1 MPRVSYTYG
10 IGHAIF
16 DEKLYGLEMKI
27 ALAQLNYTVG
37 DIAANT
43 AKIIAAIARAKNE
56 GADLVVFAEFAV
68 SGTPAYG
75 LLTKTTFLTL
85 CEEAIEDIASECN
98 GIAAII
104 GTPYLTAEGP
114 ISAAAYIDP
123 EGQIEY
129 IGKRHVT
136 ARREMGYIVGSS
148 IGSQTVCI
156 AGNKVRVVI
165 GDDLSRMEELEDD
178 EVAIISINARRYGKG
193 IMTRRFD
200 KISRMAFAEDK
211 NIVLINQVGGAGDIV
226 YDGTSGIINCNGK
239 LELLLNSFEEDFRIF
254 DTNADNKP
262 FDVPFTTYNDRTR
275 MIYKAAC
282 LGLRDYFLKN
292 GYSKACVGLSGGID
306 SAVVACLAVG
316 ALGKENVRVLL
327 MPSPFSPDQS
337 VEDAK
342 LLAEN
347 LGVEYSVL
355 PIDAAYEA
363 MVQTLKPV
371 IGGTEFDATEE
382 NIQSRIRTTMLM
394 ALQNKTGYM
403 LLNSSNKSEN
413 ALGWCTLYGDTAGT
427 FSPTGDLYKGEI
439 YDLARYIN
447 ATFGDIIPDVIIDK
461 EPSSELR
468 PNQKDSDYLPP
479 YEVID
484 AILFRMIEKHQ
495 HREEIINAGFDSEV
509 VEKIH
514 SMIMR
519 NEKKRYQFPP
529 VLRLSPCAFGHEW
542 LMPLVN
548 HYGD

>member
-1 MPRVSYTYG
+1 MN
-10 IGHAIF
+10 
-16 DEKLYGLEMKI
+16 I
-27 ALAQLNYTVG
+27 ALAQLNFTVG
-37 DIAANT
+37 DIKGNT
-43 AKIIAAIARAKNE
+43 SKIISAIERAKSE

-85 CEEAIEDIASECN
+85 CEEAIDTISSKCR

-104 GTPYLTAEGP
+104 GTPYLTAEGA
-114 ISAAAYIDP
+114 ISAAAFIN
-123 EGQIEY
+123 ERGEVEY
-129 IGKRHVT
+129 IGKRNVS

-148 IGSQTVCI
+148 IGSQTVHV
-156 AGNKVRVVI
+156 AGHAIKVVI
-165 GDDLSRMEELEDD
+165 GDDLSFMEDID
-178 EVAIISINARRYGKG
+178 EEVDLVVSVNARRYGKG
-193 IMTRRFD
+193 ILSRRFD
-200 KISRMAFAEDK
+200 KMSRFAFSEGK
-211 NIVLINQVGGAGDIV
+211 CILLVNQVGGSGDIV
-226 YDGTSGIINCNGK
+226 YDGTSGVLNHEGK
-239 LELLLNSFEEDFRIF
+239 LLTVLKSFEEDFKIF
-254 DTNADNKP
+254 NTEADNEP
-262 FDVPFTTYNDRTR
+262 IEVPYTTYNDRNALL
-275 MIYKAAC
+275 YKAAC
-282 LGLRDYFLKN
+282 LGLRDYFHKN

-306 SAVVACLAVG
+306 SAVVACIAVG

-327 MPSPFSPDQS
+327 MPSSFTPNES

-342 LLAEN
+342 VLAER

-355 PIDAAYEA
+355 PITEAYNA
-363 MVQTLKPV
+363 MVGTLQPV

-382 NIQSRIRTTMLM
+382 NIQTRIRTTMLM

-447 ATFGDIIPDVIIDK
+447 VTFGDVIPDEIINK

-468 PNQKDSDYLPP
+468 PNQKDSDYLPH

-484 AILFRMIEKHQ
+484 AILFRMIEKKQ
-495 HREEIINAGFDSEV
+495 HREELINAGFDSAV

-514 SMIMR
+514 AMVME

-548 HYGD
+548 HYYE

>member
-1 MPRVSYTYG
+1 
-10 IGHAIF
+10 
-16 DEKLYGLEMKI
+16 MKI
-27 ALAQLNYTVG
+27 ALAQLNFTVG
-37 DIAANT
+37 DIKTNT
-43 AKIIAAIARAKNE
+43 DKIIAAIESAKLS
-56 GADLVVFAEFAV
+56 GADIVVFAEFAT

-85 CEEAIEDIASECN
+85 CEEAIERIAASCR
-98 GIAAII
+98 GIAAIV

-114 ISAAAYIDP
+114 ISAAAYIDAM
-123 EGQIEY
+123 GNIEY
-129 IGKRHVT
+129 IGKRYVT

-148 IGSQTVCI
+148 IGSQTI
-156 AGNKVRVVI
+156 HINDKALKIVV
-165 GDDLSRMEELEDD
+165 GDDLSRMEDLDEDID
-178 EVAIISINARRYGKG
+178 AIISVNARRYGKG
-193 IMTRRFD
+193 ILTRRFD
-200 KISRMAFAEDK
+200 KMSRLAFAEGRTLM
-211 NIVLINQVGGAGDIV
+211 LINQVGGSGDIV
-226 YDGTSGIINCNGK
+226 YDGNSGV
-239 LELLLNSFEEDFRIF
+239 LNSDGHLVMLLKSFAEDIQIY
-254 DTNADNKP
+254 DTEAENKP
-262 FDVPFTTYNDRTR
+262 FSVPFTTYNDRTR
-275 MIYKAAC
+275 MIYEAAC
-282 LGLRDYFLKN
+282 LGLRDYFHKN
-292 GYSKACVGLSGGID
+292 GYKKACVGLSGGID

-327 MPSPFSPDQS
+327 MPSPFTPNES
-337 VEDAK
+337 VEIAK
-342 LLAEN
+342 KLAEN

-355 PIDAAYEA
+355 PIIEAYNA
-363 MVQTLKPV
+363 MVGTLKPV

-382 NIQSRIRTTMLM
+382 NIQTRIRTTMLM

-447 ATFGDIIPDVIIDK
+447 ATFGDVIPDAIIDK

-468 PNQKDSDYLPP
+468 PNQKDSDFLPH

-484 AILFRMIEKHQ
+484 AILFRMIEKQQ
-495 HREEIINAGFDSEV
+495 HREEIINAGFDAKV
-509 VEKIH
+509 VETIH
-514 SMIMR
+514 KMVME

-548 HYGD
+548 HYCD

>member
-1 MPRVSYTYG
+1 
-10 IGHAIF
+10 
-16 DEKLYGLEMKI
+16 MKI
-27 ALAQLNYTVG
+27 ALAQLNFTVG
-37 DIAANT
+37 DIKNNT
-43 AKIIAAIARAKNE
+43 SKIIDAIARAKSE
-56 GADLVVFAEFAV
+56 GADLVVLPEFAV

-85 CEEAIEDIASECN
+85 CEEAIDTIASKCY
-98 GIAAII
+98 GIAAIV
-104 GTPYLTAEGP
+104 GTPYLTDEGP
-114 ISAAAYIDP
+114 ISAAAYIDSKGNV
-123 EGQIEY
+123 EF
-129 IGKRHVT
+129 IGKRHVS

-148 IGSQTVCI
+148 IGCQTI
-156 AGNKVRVVI
+156 QIQDTKLRVVV
-165 GDDLSRMEELEDD
+165 GDDLSRMEDIDEDID
-178 EVAIISINARRYGKG
+178 AIISINARRYGKG

-200 KISRMAFAEDK
+200 KMSRLAFSEGTT
-211 NIVLINQVGGAGDIV
+211 LILMNQVGGSGDIV
-226 YDGTSGIINCNGK
+226 YDGTSGILNQDGH
-239 LELLLNSFEEDFRIF
+239 LVMLLKSFEEDFRIF
-254 DTNADNKP
+254 DTKAENKP
-262 FDVPFTTYNDRTR
+262 FDVPFTTYKDRNT
-275 MIYKAAC
+275 MLYKAAC
-282 LGLRDYFLKN
+282 LGLRDYFHKN
-292 GYSKACVGLSGGID
+292 GYKKACVGLSGGID
-306 SAVVACLAVG
+306 SAVVACIAVG

-327 MPSPFSPDQS
+327 MPSPFTPNES

-342 LLAEN
+342 KLAEN

-355 PIDAAYEA
+355 PIIEAYNA
-363 MVQTLKPV
+363 MVGTLQPV

-382 NIQSRIRTTMLM
+382 NIQTRIRTTMLM

-447 ATFGDIIPDVIIDK
+447 DHIGEVIPDEILDK

-468 PNQKDSDYLPP
+468 PNQKDSDFLPH

-484 AILFRMIEKHQ
+484 AILFRMIEKKQ
-495 HREEIINAGFDSEV
+495 HREEIINAGFDANV

-514 SMIMR
+514 KMVME

-548 HYGD
+548 HYCD

>member
-1 MPRVSYTYG
+1 
-10 IGHAIF
+10 
-16 DEKLYGLEMKI
+16 MKI
-27 ALAQLNYTVG
+27 ALAQLNFTVG
-37 DIAANT
+37 DIKSNT
-43 AKIIAAIARAKNE
+43 DKIIAAINHAKKE
-56 GADLVVFAEFAV
+56 GADLVTFAEFAV

-85 CEEAIEDIASECN
+85 CEEAVERIAESCQ
-98 GIAAII
+98 GIAAIV

-114 ISAAAYIDP
+114 ISAAAFIDKS
-123 EGQIEY
+123 GNIEY

-148 IGSQTVCI
+148 IGSQTI
-156 AGNKVRVVI
+156 HIEGSALKVVV
-165 GDDLSRMEELEDD
+165 GDDLSHIEDID
-178 EVAIISINARRYGKG
+178 EDIDAIISVNARRYGKG
-193 IMTRRFD
+193 IMSRRFD
-200 KISRMAFAEDK
+200 KVSRFAFSEGK
-211 NIVLINQVGGAGDIV
+211 NLILINQVGGAGDIV
-226 YDGTSGIINCNGK
+226 YDGTSGILNSEGK
-239 LELLLNSFEEDFRIF
+239 LIFIMKSFEEDIQLF
-254 DTNADNKP
+254 DTAIKHEP
-262 FDVPFTTYNDRTR
+262 IEVPFTTYRDRNT

-282 LGLRDYFLKN
+282 LGLRDYFHKN
-292 GYSKACVGLSGGID
+292 GYQKACVGLSGGID
-306 SAVVACLAVG
+306 SAVVACIAVG

-327 MPSPFSPDQS
+327 MPSPYTPNQS

-342 LLAEN
+342 RLAEN

-355 PIDAAYEA
+355 PIIEAYNA
-363 MVQTLKPV
+363 IVGTLQPV

-382 NIQSRIRTTMLM
+382 NIQTRIRTTMLM

-447 ATFGDIIPDVIIDK
+447 DTFDNVIPDEIIDK

-468 PNQKDSDYLPP
+468 PNQKDSDFLPH

-484 AILFRMIEKHQ
+484 AILFRMIEKRQ
-495 HREEIINAGFDSEV
+495 HREEIVDAGFDSAV

-514 SMIMR
+514 TMVMQ

-548 HYGD
+548 HYCD

>member
-1 MPRVSYTYG
+1 MR
-10 IGHAIF
+10 
-16 DEKLYGLEMKI
+16 I
-27 ALAQLNYTVG
+27 ALAQLNFTVG
-37 DIAANT
+37 DIKANT
-43 AKIIAAIARAKNE
+43 AKIIDAIERAKHD
-56 GADLVVFAEFAV
+56 GADLVVFPEFAV

-75 LLTKTTFLTL
+75 LLTKTTFLEL
-85 CEEAIEDIASECN
+85 CEEAIDTIASKCR
-98 GIAAII
+98 GIDAIV

-114 ISAAAYIDP
+114 ISAAAHIDSK
-123 EGQIEY
+123 GGIDF
-129 IGKRHVT
+129 IGKRHVS

-148 IGSQTVCI
+148 IGSQTITI
-156 AGNKVRVVI
+156 ANKQLKVVV
-165 GDDLSRMEELEDD
+165 GDDLSHIDEIDD
-178 EVAIISINARRYGKG
+178 DIDLVISINARRYGKG
-193 IMTRRFD
+193 ILSRRFD
-200 KISRMAFAEDK
+200 KISRLAFAEDK
-211 NIVLINQVGGAGDIV
+211 SILLINQVGGSGDIV
-226 YDGTSGIINCNGK
+226 YDGTSGVVNSHGK
-239 LELLLNSFEEDFRIF
+239 LLMVLKSFEEDFQIF
-254 DTNADNKP
+254 DTFLTNEP
-262 FDVPFTTYNDRTR
+262 IEVPFTTYNDRNALL
-275 MIYKAAC
+275 YKAAC
-282 LGLRDYFLKN
+282 TGLRDYFHKN
-292 GYSKACVGLSGGID
+292 GYKKACVGLSGGID
-306 SAVVACLAVG
+306 SAVVACIAVG

-327 MPSPFSPDQS
+327 MPSPFTPNQS

-342 LLAEN
+342 QLAEN

-355 PIDAAYEA
+355 PIIEAYNA
-363 MVQTLKPV
+363 MVGTLQPV

-382 NIQSRIRTTMLM
+382 NIQTRIRTTMLM

-447 ATFGDIIPDVIIDK
+447 DLCGNVIPDAILDK

-468 PNQKDSDYLPP
+468 PNQKDSDFLPH

-484 AILFRMIEKHQ
+484 AILYRMIEKKQ
-495 HREEIINAGFDSEV
+495 HREEIINAGFDATV

-514 SMIMR
+514 TMVMD

-548 HYGD
+548 HYHE

>member
-1 MPRVSYTYG
+1 
-10 IGHAIF
+10 
-16 DEKLYGLEMKI
+16 MKI
-27 ALAQLNYTVG
+27 ALAQLNFTVG
-37 DIAANT
+37 DIKANSE
-43 AKIIAAIARAKNE
+43 KIIVAINNAKKA
-56 GADLVVFAEFAV
+56 GADLVVFAEFAI

-75 LLTKTTFLTL
+75 LLTKTTFLTI
-85 CEEAIEDIASECN
+85 CEEAVESIASKCK

-114 ISAAAYIDP
+114 ISAAAYLD
-123 EGQIEY
+123 GSGNVEY

-148 IGSQTVCI
+148 IGSHNITI
-156 AGNKVRVVI
+156 GNETLNVVV
-165 GDDLSRMEELEDD
+165 GDDLSYMEDVD
-178 EVAIISINARRYGKG
+178 ENVDMLISVNARRYGKG
-193 IMTRRFD
+193 LLSRRLD
-200 KISRMAFAEDK
+200 KVSRLAFSEGK
-211 NIVLINQVGGAGDIV
+211 PLMIVNQVGGSGNIV
-226 YDGTSGIINCNGK
+226 YDGTSGVLDSDGRLIM
-239 LELLLNSFEEDFRIF
+239 LLKSFEEDIQIF
-254 DTNADNKP
+254 DTKAENKP
-262 FDVPFTTYNDRTR
+262 FEVPFTSYKDRTR
-275 MIYKAAC
+275 MIYEAAC
-282 LGLRDYFLKN
+282 LGLRDYFHKN
-292 GYSKACVGLSGGID
+292 GYRKACVGLSGGID
-306 SAVVACLAVG
+306 SSVVACLAVG
-316 ALGKENVRVLL
+316 ALGRENVRVLL
-327 MPSPFSPDQS
+327 MPSPFTPNES

-342 LLAEN
+342 RLAEN

-355 PIDAAYEA
+355 PIIEAYNA
-363 MVQTLKPV
+363 IVDTLQPV

-382 NIQSRIRTTMLM
+382 NIQTRIRTTMLM

-447 ATFGDIIPDVIIDK
+447 AAFGNVIPDAIIDK

-468 PNQKDSDYLPP
+468 PNQKDSDFLPH

-484 AILFRMIEKHQ
+484 AILFRMIEKKQ
-495 HREEIINAGFDSEV
+495 HREEIINAGFDAVV

-514 SMIMR
+514 KMVME

-548 HYGD
+548 HYCD

>member
-1 MPRVSYTYG
+1 
-10 IGHAIF
+10 
-16 DEKLYGLEMKI
+16 MKI
-27 ALAQLNYTVG
+27 ALAQLNFTVG
-37 DIAANT
+37 DIKSNT
-43 AKIIAAIARAKNE
+43 AKIVNAIERAKEQN
-56 GADLVVFAEFAV
+56 ADIVVFAEFAV

-75 LLTKTTFLTL
+75 LLTKTTFLTM
-85 CEEAIEDIASECN
+85 CEEAVESIADSCH
-98 GIAAII
+98 GIAAIV

-114 ISAAAYIDP
+114 ISAAAYIDKC
-123 EGQIEY
+123 GNIEY
-129 IGKRHVT
+129 IGKRYVT

-148 IGSQTVCI
+148 VGSQTI
-156 AGNKVRVVI
+156 HIDGHALKVVV
-165 GDDLSRMEELEDD
+165 GDDLSRMEDID
-178 EVAIISINARRYGKG
+178 EEVDAVISVNARRYGKG
-193 IMTRRFD
+193 IMSRRFD
-200 KISRMAFAEDK
+200 KMSRLAFTEGK
-211 NIVLINQVGGAGDIV
+211 NIILINQVGGAGDIV
-226 YDGTSGIINCNGK
+226 YDGTSGILNREGK
-239 LELLLNSFEEDFRIF
+239 LLMVLNSFEEDLQVF
-254 DTNADNKP
+254 DTDIEHTP
-262 FDVPFTTYNDRTR
+262 IELPYTTYNDRTR
-275 MIYKAAC
+275 MIYRAAC
-282 LGLRDYFLKN
+282 LGLHDYFAKN
-292 GYSKACVGLSGGID
+292 GYHKACVGLSGGID

-327 MPSPFSPDQS
+327 MPSPFTPNES

-355 PIDAAYEA
+355 PIVDAYNAI
-363 MVQTLKPV
+363 VGTLQPV

-439 YDLARYIN
+439 YDLARFIN
-447 ATFGDIIPDVIIDK
+447 DTFGDVIPENIINK

-468 PNQKDSDYLPP
+468 PDQKDSDTLPH

-484 AILFRMIEKHQ
+484 AILFRMIEKKQ
-495 HREEIINAGFDSEV
+495 HREEIVDAGFDAAV

-514 SMIMR
+514 SMIMQ

>member
-1 MPRVSYTYG
+1 MR
-10 IGHAIF
+10 
-16 DEKLYGLEMKI
+16 I

-37 DIAANT
+37 DIKANA
-43 AKIIAAIARAKNE
+43 AKIINAIQRAKSEN
-56 GADLVVFAEFAV
+56 ADLVVFAEFAV

-75 LLTKTTFLTL
+75 LLPKTTFLTL
-85 CEEAIEDIASECN
+85 CEEAIEDIASTCR
-98 GIAAII
+98 GIAAIV
-104 GTPYLTAEGP
+104 GTPYLTAEGA
-114 ISAAAYIDP
+114 ISAAAFID
-123 EGQIEY
+123 GRGGVEY
-129 IGKRHVT
+129 IGKRHVS

-148 IGSQTVCI
+148 IGSQTVNV
-156 AGNKVRVVI
+156 AGKALKVVV
-165 GDDLSRMEELEDD
+165 GDDLSLMEDIDD
-178 EVAIISINARRYGKG
+178 EVDLVISVNARRYGKG
-193 IMTRRFD
+193 ILTRRFD
-200 KISRMAFAEDK
+200 KVSRLAFTEGK
-211 NIVLINQVGGAGDIV
+211 NILLVNQVGGSGDIV
-226 YDGTSGIINCNGK
+226 YDGTSGVLNSEGK
-239 LELLLNSFEEDFRIF
+239 LLLALNSFEEDFRIF
-254 DTNADNKP
+254 DTERDTQP
-262 FDVPFTTYNDRTR
+262 IEVPFTTYNDRNT
-275 MIYKAAC
+275 MLYKAAC
-282 LGLRDYFLKN
+282 LGLRDYFHKN
-292 GYSKACVGLSGGID
+292 GYAKACVGLSGGID

-327 MPSPFSPDQS
+327 MPSPYTPNDS

-342 LLAEN
+342 RLAEN

-355 PIDAAYEA
+355 PIIQAYNA
-363 MVQTLKPV
+363 MVGTLKPV

-382 NIQSRIRTTMLM
+382 NIQTRIRTTMLM

-447 ATFGDIIPDVIIDK
+447 ATFGNVIPDEILDK

-468 PNQKDSDYLPP
+468 PNQKDSDFLPH
-479 YEVID
+479 YEVVD
-484 AILFRMIEKHQ
+484 AILFRMIEKKQ
-495 HREEIINAGFDSEV
+495 HREEIINAGFDAAV

-514 SMIMR
+514 TMVMQ

-548 HYGD
+548 HYHE

>member
-1 MPRVSYTYG
+1 
-10 IGHAIF
+10 
-16 DEKLYGLEMKI
+16 MKI
-27 ALAQLNYTVG
+27 ALAQLNFTVG
-37 DIAANT
+37 DIKANSE
-43 AKIIAAIARAKNE
+43 KIILAINNAKE
-56 GADLVVFAEFAV
+56 AGADRVVFAEFAI

-75 LLTKTTFLTL
+75 LLTKTTFLTI
-85 CEEAIEDIASECN
+85 CEEAVESIASKCN

-114 ISAAAYIDP
+114 ISAAAYID
-123 EGQIEY
+123 GKGNVEY

-148 IGSQTVCI
+148 IGSHNITI
-156 AGNKVRVVI
+156 GDETLNVVV
-165 GDDLSRMEELEDD
+165 GDDLSYMEDVDD
-178 EVAIISINARRYGKG
+178 GVDMVISVNARRYGKG
-193 IMTRRFD
+193 LLSRRFD
-200 KISRMAFAEDK
+200 KVSRLAFSEGK
-211 NIVLINQVGGAGDIV
+211 PLMIVNQVGGSGNIV
-226 YDGTSGIINCNGK
+226 YDGTSGVLDSEGHLIM
-239 LELLLNSFEEDFRIF
+239 LLKSFEEDMQIF
-254 DTNADNKP
+254 DTKAENRP
-262 FDVPFTTYNDRTR
+262 FEVPFTSYRDRTR
-275 MIYKAAC
+275 MIYEAAC
-282 LGLRDYFLKN
+282 LGLRDYFHKN
-292 GYSKACVGLSGGID
+292 GYRKACVGLSGGID
-306 SAVVACLAVG
+306 SSVVACLAVG

-327 MPSPFSPDQS
+327 MPSPFTPNES

-342 LLAEN
+342 RLAEN

-355 PIDAAYEA
+355 PIIEAYNA
-363 MVQTLKPV
+363 MVGTLQPV

-382 NIQSRIRTTMLM
+382 NIQTRIRTTMLM

-447 ATFGDIIPDVIIDK
+447 SAFGDIIPDSIIDK

-468 PNQKDSDYLPP
+468 PNQKDSDYLPH

-484 AILFRMIEKHQ
+484 AILFRMIEEKQ
-495 HREEIINAGFDSEV
+495 HREEIINAGFDAVV

-514 SMIMR
+514 KMVME

-548 HYGD
+548 HYCD

>member
-1 MPRVSYTYG
+1 MR
-10 IGHAIF
+10 
-16 DEKLYGLEMKI
+16 I
-27 ALAQLNYTVG
+27 ALAQLNFTVG
-37 DIAANT
+37 DIKTNAD
-43 AKIIAAIARAKNE
+43 KIIAAIKRAKE
-56 GADLVVFAEFAV
+56 QGADLVVFAEFAV

-85 CEEAIEDIASECN
+85 CEEAVERIAESCN
-98 GIAAII
+98 GIAAIV

-114 ISAAAYIDP
+114 VSAAAYIDD
-123 EGQIEY
+123 EGNIEY
-129 IGKRHVT
+129 IGKRYVT

-148 IGSQTVCI
+148 VGHQNIKI
-156 AGNKVRVVI
+156 KDKALKVIV
-165 GDDLSRMEELEDD
+165 GDDLSRMEDLEEDVD
-178 EVAIISINARRYGKG
+178 VIISVNARRYGKG
-193 IMTRRFD
+193 ILTRRFD
-200 KISRMAFAEDK
+200 KISRLAFAEGRT
-211 NIVLINQVGGAGDIV
+211 IVMINQVGGAGDIV
-226 YDGTSGIINCNGK
+226 YDGTSGVLDRDGHLVK
-239 LELLLNSFEEDFRIF
+239 LLKSFEEDLQVF
-254 DTNADNKP
+254 DTEIDVTP

-275 MIYKAAC
+275 MIYEASC
-282 LGLRDYFLKN
+282 LGLRDYFHKN
-292 GYSKACVGLSGGID
+292 GYNKACVGLSGGID
-306 SAVVACLAVG
+306 SAVVACIAVG

-327 MPSPFSPDQS
+327 MPSPFTPNDS

-342 LLAEN
+342 RLAEN

-355 PIDAAYEA
+355 PIIEAYNA
-363 MVQTLKPV
+363 MVGTLQPV

-382 NIQSRIRTTMLM
+382 NIQTRIRTTMLM

-447 ATFGDIIPDVIIDK
+447 AAHGDVIPDAIIDK

-468 PNQKDSDYLPP
+468 PNQKDSDFLPH

-484 AILFRMIEKHQ
+484 AILFRMIEKKQ
-495 HREEIINAGFDSEV
+495 HREEIINAGFDSAV

-514 SMIMR
+514 KMVME

-548 HYGD
+548 HYCD

>member
-1 MPRVSYTYG
+1 
-10 IGHAIF
+10 
-16 DEKLYGLEMKI
+16 MKI
-27 ALAQLNYTVG
+27 ALAQLNFTVG
-37 DIAANT
+37 DIKSNT
-43 AKIIAAIARAKNE
+43 AKIIDAIGRAKREN
-56 GADLVVFAEFAV
+56 ADLVVFSEFAV

-85 CEEAIEDIASECN
+85 CEEAIESIAAECR
-98 GIAAII
+98 GIAAIV
-104 GTPYLTAEGP
+104 GTPYLTDEGP
-114 ISAAAYIDP
+114 ISAAAYID
-123 EGQIEY
+123 GRGAIDY
-129 IGKRHVT
+129 IGKRYVS

-148 IGSQTVCI
+148 IGCQTI
-156 AGNKVRVVI
+156 HIKGNSLRVVV
-165 GDDLSRMEELEDD
+165 GDDLSRMDDIDEDID
-178 EVAIISINARRYGKG
+178 AIISINARRYGKG

-200 KISRMAFAEDK
+200 KMSRLAFTEGT
-211 NIVLINQVGGAGDIV
+211 NLMLMNQVGGSGDIV
-226 YDGTSGIINCNGK
+226 YDGTSGILNRDGR
-239 LELLLNSFEEDFRIF
+239 LVMLLNSFEEDFRIF
-254 DTNADNKP
+254 DTEAENTP
-262 FDVPFTTYNDRTR
+262 MDVPFTTYKDRNS
-275 MIYKAAC
+275 MLYKAAC
-282 LGLRDYFLKN
+282 LGLRDYFHKN
-292 GYSKACVGLSGGID
+292 GYTKACVGLSGGID
-306 SAVVACLAVG
+306 SAVVACIAVG

-327 MPSPFSPDQS
+327 MPSPFTPNES

-342 LLAEN
+342 HLAEN

-355 PIDAAYEA
+355 PIIEAYNA
-363 MVQTLKPV
+363 IVGTLQPV

-382 NIQSRIRTTMLM
+382 NIQTRIRTTMLM

-427 FSPTGDLYKGEI
+427 FSPTGDLYKGEV

-447 ATFGDIIPDVIIDK
+447 DSLGNVIPDEILDK

-468 PNQKDSDYLPP
+468 PNQKDSDFLPH

-484 AILFRMIEKHQ
+484 AILFRMIEKKQ
-495 HREEIINAGFDSEV
+495 HREEIINAGFDSDV

-514 SMIMR
+514 TMVMQ

-548 HYGD
+548 HYHD

>member
-1 MPRVSYTYG
+1 
-10 IGHAIF
+10 
-16 DEKLYGLEMKI
+16 MKI

-37 DIAANT
+37 DIKTNA
-43 AKIIAAIARAKNE
+43 AKIMAAIERAKTE

-85 CEEAIEDIASECN
+85 CEEAVDAIAKSCR
-98 GIAAII
+98 GIAAVV

-114 ISAAAYIDP
+114 VSAAAYID
-123 EGQIEY
+123 GRGNIEY
-129 IGKRHVT
+129 IGKRYVT
-136 ARREMGYIVGSS
+136 ARREMGYIVGSAT
-148 IGSQTVCI
+148 GSRTIEV
-156 AGNKVRVVI
+156 AGKNLRIII
-165 GDDLSRMEELEDD
+165 GDDLSHMEDLD
-178 EVAIISINARRYGKG
+178 ETVDAVISVNARRYGKG
-193 IMTRRFD
+193 ILSRRFD
-200 KISRMAFAEDK
+200 KISRLAFTEGRD
-211 NIVLINQVGGAGDIV
+211 IILINQVGGAGDIV
-226 YDGTSGIINCNGK
+226 YDGTSGVVSREGK
-239 LELLLNSFEEDFRIF
+239 LTFVLKSFEEDMLIY
-254 DTNADNKP
+254 DTEQVHEP
-262 FDVPFTTYNDRTR
+262 IEIPFTPYNDRTR
-275 MIYKAAC
+275 LIYQAAC
-282 LGLRDYFLKN
+282 LGLRDYFIKN

-327 MPSPFSPDQS
+327 MPSPFTPNES

-342 LLAEN
+342 QLAEN

-355 PIDAAYEA
+355 PIVDAYNAI
-363 MVQTLKPV
+363 VGTLQPV

-382 NIQSRIRTTMLM
+382 NIQTRIRTTMLM

-427 FSPTGDLYKGEI
+427 FSPTGDLYKSEI

-447 ATFGDIIPDVIIDK
+447 ATFNDVIPDAIIDK

-484 AILFRMIEKHQ
+484 AILFRMIEKKQ
-495 HREEIINAGFDSEV
+495 HREEIIDAGFESDV

>member
-1 MPRVSYTYG
+1 
-10 IGHAIF
+10 
-16 DEKLYGLEMKI
+16 MKI
-27 ALAQLNYTVG
+27 ALAQLNFTVG
-37 DIAANT
+37 DIKANSD
-43 AKIIAAIARAKNE
+43 KIITAIE
-56 GADLVVFAEFAV
+56 GAKRSGADIVIFPEFAI

-85 CEEAIEDIASECN
+85 CEEAVERIADSCR
-98 GIAAII
+98 GIAAIV

-114 ISAAAYIDP
+114 ISAAAYIDTN
-123 EGQIEY
+123 GNIEY
-129 IGKRHVT
+129 IGKRYVT

-148 IGSQTVCI
+148 IGSQTIHLC
-156 AGNKVRVVI
+156 GKTLKVVV
-165 GDDLSRMEELEDD
+165 GDDLSRMDDIDEELDI
-178 EVAIISINARRYGKG
+178 IISVNARRYGKG
-193 IMTRRFD
+193 ILSRRFD
-200 KISRMAFAEDK
+200 KMSRLAFAEGK
-211 NIVLINQVGGAGDIV
+211 TLVLVNQVGGSGDIV
-226 YDGTSGIINCNGK
+226 YDGTSGILNSDGK
-239 LELLLNSFEEDFRIF
+239 LVMLLKSFSEDMQIF
-254 DTNADNKP
+254 DTEAFNEP

-275 MIYKAAC
+275 MLYEAAC
-282 LGLRDYFLKN
+282 LGLRDYFQKN
-292 GYSKACVGLSGGID
+292 GYTKACVGLSGGID

-327 MPSPFSPDQS
+327 MPSPFTPNES

-342 LLAEN
+342 QLAEN

-355 PIDAAYEA
+355 PIIEAYNA
-363 MVQTLKPV
+363 MVGTLQPV

-382 NIQSRIRTTMLM
+382 NIQTRIRTTMLM

-447 ATFGDIIPDVIIDK
+447 ATYNEVIPDNIIDK

-468 PNQKDSDYLPP
+468 PNQKDSDSMPH
-479 YEVID
+479 YEIID
-484 AILFRMIEKHQ
+484 AILFRMIEKKQ
-495 HREEIINAGFDSEV
+495 HREEIINAGFDSAV

-514 SMIMR
+514 RMVME

-548 HYGD
+548 HYCD

>member
-1 MPRVSYTYG
+1 
-10 IGHAIF
+10 
-16 DEKLYGLEMKI
+16 MKI
-27 ALAQLNYTVG
+27 ALAQLNFTVG
-37 DIAANT
+37 DIKANT
-43 AKIIAAIARAKNE
+43 EKIISAIEHSKSA

-85 CEEAIEDIASECN
+85 CEEAVETIAEKCH
-98 GIAAII
+98 GIAAIV

-114 ISAAAYIDP
+114 ISAAAYIDAK
-123 EGQIEY
+123 GNIEY
-129 IGKRHVT
+129 IGKRYVT

-148 IGSQTVCI
+148 IGSQTI
-156 AGNKVRVVI
+156 HIKDKSFKVVV
-165 GDDLSRMEELEDD
+165 GDDLSHVDEIDEEVDA
-178 EVAIISINARRYGKG
+178 VISVNARRYGKG
-193 IMTRRFD
+193 ILTRRFD
-200 KISRMAFAEDK
+200 KMSRLAFAEGT
-211 NIVLINQVGGAGDIV
+211 NLILINQVGGSGDIV
-226 YDGTSGIINCNGK
+226 YDGTSGVLNRDGRLIKLLKSFDEDIQIIDTEAKN
-239 LELLLNSFEEDFRIF
+239 EPFE
-254 DTNADNKP
+254 
-262 FDVPFTTYNDRTR
+262 VPFTTYNDRTR
-275 MIYKAAC
+275 MIYEAAC
-282 LGLRDYFLKN
+282 LGLRDYFAKN
-292 GYSKACVGLSGGID
+292 GYTKACVGLSGGID
-306 SAVVACLAVG
+306 SAVVACIAVG
-316 ALGKENVRVLL
+316 ALGKDNVRVLL
-327 MPSPFSPDQS
+327 MPSPFTPNES

-342 LLAEN
+342 KLAEN

-355 PIDAAYEA
+355 PIIEAYNA
-363 MVQTLKPV
+363 MVGTLQPV

-382 NIQSRIRTTMLM
+382 NIQTRIRTTMLM

-427 FSPTGDLYKGEI
+427 FSPTGDLYKSEI

-447 ATFGDIIPDVIIDK
+447 ATYNEVIPDNIIDK

-468 PNQKDSDYLPP
+468 PNQKDSDQLPH

-484 AILFRMIEKHQ
+484 AILFRMIEKKQ
-495 HREEIINAGFDSEV
+495 HREDIINAGFDSAV

-514 SMIMR
+514 RMVMQ

-548 HYGD
+548 HYCE

>member
-1 MPRVSYTYG
+1 
-10 IGHAIF
+10 
-16 DEKLYGLEMKI
+16 MKI
-27 ALAQLNYTVG
+27 ALAQLNFTVG
-37 DIAANT
+37 DIKANT
-43 AKIIAAIARAKNE
+43 EKIISAIEHSKSA

-85 CEEAIEDIASECN
+85 CEEAIESIATKSR
-98 GIAAII
+98 GIAAIV

-114 ISAAAYIDP
+114 ISAAAYIDA
-123 EGQIEY
+123 EGYIEY
-129 IGKRHVT
+129 IGKRYVT

-148 IGSQTVCI
+148 IGSHTI
-156 AGNKVRVVI
+156 HIKDKVFKVVV
-165 GDDLSRMEELEDD
+165 GDDLSHVEEID
-178 EVAIISINARRYGKG
+178 ENIDAVISVNARRYGKG
-193 IMTRRFD
+193 ILTRRFD
-200 KISRMAFAEDK
+200 KMSRLAFAEGT
-211 NIVLINQVGGAGDIV
+211 NLILINQVGGSGDIV
-226 YDGTSGIINCNGK
+226 YDGTSGVLNRDGRLIKLLKSFDEDIQIIDTEAKN
-239 LELLLNSFEEDFRIF
+239 EPFE
-254 DTNADNKP
+254 
-262 FDVPFTTYNDRTR
+262 VPFTTYNDRTR
-275 MIYKAAC
+275 MIYEASC

-292 GYSKACVGLSGGID
+292 GYTKACVGLSGGID
-306 SAVVACLAVG
+306 SAVVACIAVG

-327 MPSPFSPDQS
+327 MPSPFTPNES

-342 LLAEN
+342 QLAEN

-355 PIDAAYEA
+355 PIIEAYNA
-363 MVQTLKPV
+363 MVGTLQPV

-382 NIQSRIRTTMLM
+382 NIQTRIRTTMLM

-427 FSPTGDLYKGEI
+427 FSPTGDLYKSEI

-447 ATFGDIIPDVIIDK
+447 ASQNEVIPDNIINK

-468 PNQKDSDYLPP
+468 PNQKDSDQLPH

-484 AILFRMIEKHQ
+484 AILFRMIEKKQ
-495 HREEIINAGFDSEV
+495 HREDIINAGFDSDV

-514 SMIMR
+514 RMVMQ

-548 HYGD
+548 HYCE

>member
-1 MPRVSYTYG
+1 
-10 IGHAIF
+10 
-16 DEKLYGLEMKI
+16 MKI
-27 ALAQLNYTVG
+27 ALAQLNFTVG
-37 DIAANT
+37 DIKANSEKILLAINN
-43 AKIIAAIARAKNE
+43 AKEA

-85 CEEAIEDIASECN
+85 CEEAVDSIASKCK

-114 ISAAAYIDP
+114 ISAAAYID
-123 EGQIEY
+123 GKGNVEY

-148 IGSQTVCI
+148 IGSHNITI
-156 AGNKVRVVI
+156 GDETLNIVV
-165 GDDLSRMEELEDD
+165 GDDLSYMEDVD
-178 EVAIISINARRYGKG
+178 EGVDAVISVNSRRYGKG
-193 IMTRRFD
+193 LLSRRFE
-200 KISRMAFAEDK
+200 KVSRLAFSEGK
-211 NIVLINQVGGAGDIV
+211 TLVIVNQVGGSGNIV
-226 YDGTSGIINCNGK
+226 YDGTSGVLDSEGHLVK
-239 LELLLNSFEEDFRIF
+239 LLKSFEEDIQIF
-254 DTNADNKP
+254 DTKAENKP
-262 FDVPFTTYNDRTR
+262 FEVPFTSYKDRTR
-275 MIYKAAC
+275 MIYEAAC
-282 LGLRDYFLKN
+282 LGLRDYFHKN
-292 GYSKACVGLSGGID
+292 GYRKACVGLSGGID
-306 SAVVACLAVG
+306 SSVVACLAVG

-327 MPSPFSPDQS
+327 MPSPFTPNES

-342 LLAEN
+342 RLAEN

-355 PIDAAYEA
+355 PIIEAYNA
-363 MVQTLKPV
+363 MVGTLQPV

-382 NIQSRIRTTMLM
+382 NIQTRIRTTMLM

-447 ATFGDIIPDVIIDK
+447 SAFGDVIPDAIIDK

-468 PNQKDSDYLPP
+468 PNQKDSDFLPH

-484 AILFRMIEKHQ
+484 AILFRMIEKKQ
-495 HREEIINAGFDSEV
+495 HREEIINAGFDAVV

-514 SMIMR
+514 KMVME

-548 HYGD
+548 HYCD

>member
-1 MPRVSYTYG
+1 MN
-10 IGHAIF
+10 
-16 DEKLYGLEMKI
+16 I
-27 ALAQLNYTVG
+27 ALAQLNFTVG
-37 DIAANT
+37 DIKGNT
-43 AKIIAAIARAKNE
+43 SKIISAIERAKSE

-85 CEEAIEDIASECN
+85 CEEAIDTISSKCR
-98 GIAAII
+98 GIAAIV
-104 GTPYLTAEGP
+104 GTPYLTAEGA
-114 ISAAAYIDP
+114 ISAAAFIN
-123 EGQIEY
+123 ERGEVEY
-129 IGKRHVT
+129 IGKRKVS

-148 IGSQTVCI
+148 IGSQTVHV
-156 AGNKVRVVI
+156 AGHAIKVVI
-165 GDDLSRMEELEDD
+165 GDDLSYMEDID
-178 EVAIISINARRYGKG
+178 EEVDLVVSVNARRYGKG
-193 IMTRRFD
+193 ILSRRFD
-200 KISRMAFAEDK
+200 KMSRFAFSEGK
-211 NIVLINQVGGAGDIV
+211 RILLVNQVGGSGDIV
-226 YDGTSGIINCNGK
+226 YDGTSGVLNHEGK
-239 LELLLNSFEEDFRIF
+239 LLTVLKSFEEDFKIF
-254 DTNADNKP
+254 NTEADNEP
-262 FDVPFTTYNDRTR
+262 IEVPYTTYNDRNALL
-275 MIYKAAC
+275 YKAAC
-282 LGLRDYFLKN
+282 LGLRDYFHKN

-327 MPSPFSPDQS
+327 MPSSFTPNES

-342 LLAEN
+342 LLAER

-355 PIDAAYEA
+355 PITEAYNA
-363 MVQTLKPV
+363 MVGTLQPV

-382 NIQSRIRTTMLM
+382 NIQTRIRTTMLM

-447 ATFGDIIPDVIIDK
+447 ATFNNVIPDEIIDK

-468 PNQKDSDYLPP
+468 PNQKDSDYLPH

-484 AILFRMIEKHQ
+484 AILFRMIEKKQ
-495 HREEIINAGFDSEV
+495 HREEIINAGFDSAV

-514 SMIMR
+514 AMVME

-548 HYGD
+548 HYYE

>member
-1 MPRVSYTYG
+1 
-10 IGHAIF
+10 
-16 DEKLYGLEMKI
+16 MKI
-27 ALAQLNYTVG
+27 ALAQLNFTVG
-37 DIAANT
+37 DIKANT
-43 AKIIAAIARAKNE
+43 EKIIASINRAKSE
-56 GADLVVFAEFAV
+56 GADVVVFAEFAV

-75 LLTKTTFLTL
+75 LLTKTTFLTM
-85 CEEAIEDIASECN
+85 CEEAVERIARHCR
-98 GIAAII
+98 GISAIV
-104 GTPYLTAEGP
+104 GAPYLTAEGP
-114 ISAAAYIDP
+114 ISAAAYIDRF
-123 EGQIEY
+123 GQIEY
-129 IGKRHVT
+129 IGKRYVT
-136 ARREMGYIVGSS
+136 ARREMGYIIGSS
-148 IGSQTVCI
+148 IGSQIVHI
-156 AGNKVRVVI
+156 AGKSLKVVI
-165 GDDLSRMEELEDD
+165 GDDLSRMEDLEE
-178 EVAIISINARRYGKG
+178 EVDAIISVNARRYGKG
-193 IMTRRFD
+193 IMSRRFD
-200 KISRMAFAEDK
+200 KMSRLAFTEGK
-211 NIVLINQVGGAGDIV
+211 PLLLINQVGGAGDIV
-226 YDGTSGIINCNGK
+226 YDGTSGILNRDGH
-239 LELLLNSFEEDFRIF
+239 LVMLLNSFEEDFRIF
-254 DTNADNKP
+254 DTEAENRP

-275 MIYKAAC
+275 MIYHAAC
-282 LGLRDYFLKN
+282 LGLRDYFHKN
-292 GYSKACVGLSGGID
+292 GYEKACLGLSGGID

-327 MPSPFSPDQS
+327 MPSPFTPNQS

-342 LLAEN
+342 RLAEN
-347 LGVEYSVL
+347 LDVEYSVL
-355 PIDAAYEA
+355 PIVDAYNAI
-363 MVQTLKPV
+363 VGTLQPV

-382 NIQSRIRTTMLM
+382 NIQTRIRTTMLM

-447 ATFGDIIPDVIIDK
+447 ATFGDVIPDAIIDK

-468 PNQKDSDYLPP
+468 PDQKDSDYLPP

-484 AILFRMIEKHQ
+484 AILFRMIEKKQ
-495 HREEIINAGFDSEV
+495 HREEIVDAGFDPKV